1 MLLARVKPNKDKD
14 VCITLLV
21 VVVGSVFVL
30 LDFMMRVWLLS
41 VSIKDTVIVSTDV
54 HIFSEFG
61 WFNISVPVQ
70 TLLVW

>member
-41 VSIKDTVIVSTDV
+41 VSIRI
-54 HIFSEFG
+54 
-61 WFNISVPVQ
+61 Q
-70 TLLVW
+70 